1 MAEMKFLITDEVLQE
16 YKDTCIKWNKLF
28 LNLPVRKA
36 DDVLKYFTRVNKLR
50 GKKRFGTI
58 AGKSQ
63 FAPFKKHRDSKS
75 SIEFDFREIE
85 TFHGNVIDPFSPVD
99 FIDLPFAYDDP
110 VITDAI
116 KKGGTTM
123 MVLAQLAIARGEA
136 IAQAAIT
143 GKRDEDGDTTLD
155 LCDGIVTIA
164 DNEVEAG
171 NISEAKGNY
180 LKVTDEVTNANA
192 VDIAKEI
199 VFSSNHFLRNQDSI
213 MLCSQDF
220 ADKYNE
226 SYLLTHAGIKY
237 NEKYDQPYV
246 EGSGHKLTLV
256 PLPEFDGLNRAI
268 ITNKANLLCGMYN
281 ESDLT
286 SVDVMRT
293 GHYELS
299 FAADM
304 WLGFQFHTI
313 DPRRFRYIEFAD
325 ADSTP
330 ATKPETPKEEEG
342 GEEGGEEGDN
352 N

>member
-1 MAEMKFLITDEVLQE
+1 MAEIKPLITDEVLQQ
-16 YKDTCIKWNKLF
+16 YKDTCIKWNKLY
-28 LNLPVRKA
+28 LNLPVRA
-36 DDVLKYFTRVNKLR
+36 ANDVLKYFTRINKLR
-50 GKKRFGTI
+50 GKKRFGSI

-75 SIEFDFREIE
+75 EMNFDFREIE
-85 TFHGNVIDPFSPVD
+85 THHGNVIDPFSPVD
-99 FIDLPFAYDDP
+99 YIDLPFAYDDP

-123 MVLAQLAIARGEA
+123 MVLAQLAIARGEG

-143 GKRDEDGDTTLD
+143 GKRNPDGDTALD

-164 DNEVEAG
+164 DKEVADG

-180 LKVTDEVTNANA
+180 IKITDPVTNANA
-192 VDIAKEI
+192 VDVAKEI
-199 VFSSNHFLRNQDSI
+199 VFSSNHFLRRQNSI

-226 SYLLTHAGIKY
+226 SYLLTHTGISY
-237 NEKYDQPYV
+237 NDKYDQPYV

-256 PLPEFDGLNRAI
+256 PLPEMDGLNRAI
-268 ITNKANLLCGMYN
+268 ITNTANLLCGMYN
-281 ESDLT
+281 ESDMT

-299 FAADM
+299 FAADI
-304 WLGFQFHTI
+304 WLGFQYHTI
-313 DPRRFRYIEFAD
+313 DPRRFRYIEFTD
-325 ADSTP
+325 
-330 ATKPETPKEEEG
+330 
-342 GEEGGEEGDN
+342 
-352 N
+352 